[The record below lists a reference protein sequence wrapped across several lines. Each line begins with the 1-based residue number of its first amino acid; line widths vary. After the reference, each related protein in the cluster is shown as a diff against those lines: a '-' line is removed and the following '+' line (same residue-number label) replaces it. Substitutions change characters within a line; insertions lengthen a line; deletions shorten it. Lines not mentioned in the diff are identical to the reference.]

1 MDERWEIDHPLRPPN
16 WRWARALEITE
27 TYERVPRA
35 DSNDPDVIQA
45 VKFARKLN
53 SSQPERIR
61 VLFKDEYLAWKI
73 YTDETYKRLK
83 WEIEARIIA
92 RQTNEEIGIRIS
104 VVPTVVDIYEKWFYN
119 IRDRLDSVGYL
130 YNQLISPLINTTPR
144 DTDYEM
150 LWKFYGLKSDGLV
163 LDSLIYGFCERVG
176 TTDAQSVQAFWVE
189 DYQETVGRKGAI
201 AARLVKV
208 DFNTFIGL
216 LDHRIKLLESD
227 RAAGNATGSIQD
239 SILYNVNVALQQ
251 VPWLDDNANHKTQ
264 ISGVNLRTNELMQP
278 HTPKF
283 VKLLESASYPVN
295 ED

>member
-16 WRWARALEITE
+16 WRWSRALELIE
-27 TYERVPRA
+27 NFDRVPRA
-35 DSNDPDVIQA
+35 DSNDKFVISA
-45 VKFARKLN
+45 FKFGRKLTT
-53 SSQPERIR
+53 SPPDR
-61 VLFKDEYLAWKI
+61 VRVIFKNEYLAWKI
-73 YTDETYKRLK
+73 YSDETYKRLK
-83 WEIEARIIA
+83 WEIEARLIA
-92 RQTNEEIGIRIS
+92 RQTSEEIGIRIS
-104 VVPTVVDIYEKWFYN
+104 VIPDVIDIYEKWFYN
-119 IRDRLDSVGYL
+119 IRDRANNVGYL
-130 YNQLISPLINTTPR
+130 YNQLISPLVNTTPR

-150 LWKFYGLKSDGLV
+150 LWKFYGLKADGLV
-163 LDSLIYGFCERVG
+163 LDSLIYGFCERAG

-227 RAAGNATGSIQD
+227 RALGNSSGSIQD

-251 VPWLDDNANHKTQ
+251 VPWLQDDLDHKTQ
-264 ISGVNLRTNELMQP
+264 ISGVSLRTNELMQQ
-278 HTPKF
+278 HSPKF
-283 VKLLESASYPVN
+283 VELLESASYPVN